1 MSSWSSSV
9 LGWDLVVPRIGE
21 GLEVSVGAV
30 DPGRQCQECPLGSP
44 AGSWRWLGGFG
55 LPMPAGTAAPSQVI
69 NSGHQLTDSA

>member
-21 GLEVSVGAV
+21 GREVSVGAV

-44 AGSWRWLGGFG
+44 AGSWRSLGALGSRCVQV
-55 LPMPAGTAAPSQVI
+55 LPHQVRLSIRVI
-69 NSGHQLTDSA
+69 N